1 MKIKNLTASLHEM
14 PVTLPDI
21 DKPLELR
28 QFVFCE
34 IETDEGITGCGIT
47 GQFMPW
53 AIIAA
58 LEHHIFPVVRD
69 MDPRKTEA
77 IHDRI
82 WKKLN
87 QRTYTGVISNA
98 LSALD
103 IALWDVR
110 GKKEGR
116 TVAELMGGHATE
128 AGAYVTFGYPFF
140 DRDQLVHYAKMFAD
154 EGCNGLKMVVAQSE
168 GGWREDAKRV
178 RIVREAVGPDVD
190 IMIDANYLF
199 TPHDALL
206 LARAVEEC
214 QITWFEEPLIAN
226 DARALADLRMRT
238 SVPISAGQ
246 MEGHRWR
253 YRDLIVNQAVD
264 MIQANC
270 CFNGGY
276 TETLKVG
283 HMAQAFNL
291 MLENGAG
298 WPHFNMHTMAGLM
311 NGGRVEFHYGM
322 WQAGKRFFKGAPDPD
337 FRTNTVAIP
346 QTPGHGLTPDYD
358 QLRDTRQTDPSA
370 YTIGE
375 MRDRVGRGH

>member
-1 MKIKNLTASLHEM
+1 MKLRKLTASLHEM
-14 PVTLPDI
+14 PVNLPDV
-21 DKPLELR
+21 DRPLELR

-34 IETDEGITGCGIT
+34 IETDEGVTGSGIT
-47 GQFMPW
+47 GQFLPW
-53 AIIAA
+53 AVIAT
-58 LEHHIFPVVRD
+58 LENHIFPIVEGLDVR
-69 MDPRKTEA
+69 RTEL

-82 WKKLN
+82 GKKLN
-87 QRTYTGVISNA
+87 QRAYTGVISNA

-103 IALWDVR
+103 IAMWDAR
-110 GKKEGR
+110 GKYEKR
-116 TVAELMGGHATE
+116 KVAEIMGGHADE

-140 DRDQLVHYAKMFAD
+140 DRDQLVHYAKKFAD

-168 GGWREDAKRV
+168 GGWREDAKRI
-178 RIVREAVGPDVD
+178 RLVREAVGPDVD

-199 TPHDALL
+199 TPHDALML
-206 LARAVEEC
+206 CREIEDC
-214 QITWFEEPLIAN
+214 NITWFEEPVIQN

-238 SVPISAGQ
+238 NVPISAGQ

-253 YRDLIVNQAVD
+253 YRELIANHAVD
-264 MIQANC
+264 MLQANC

-283 HMAQAFNL
+283 HICQAFNI

-322 WQAGKRFFKGAPDPD
+322 WQAGKRFFKNAPDPD
-337 FRTNTVAIP
+337 FTTNTVKLP
-346 QTPGHGLTPDYD
+346 DGPGHGLTPDYD
-358 QLRDTRQTDPSA
+358 QLRDTKQTDPSS
-370 YTIGE
+370 YRVGE
-375 MRDRVGRGH
+375 MSDRVGRGV